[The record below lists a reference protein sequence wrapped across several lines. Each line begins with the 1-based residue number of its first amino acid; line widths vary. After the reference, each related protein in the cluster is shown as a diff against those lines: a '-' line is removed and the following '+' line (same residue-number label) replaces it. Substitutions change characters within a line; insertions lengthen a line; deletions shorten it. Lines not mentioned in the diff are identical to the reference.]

1 MIINRCHSE
10 YRGGVCL
17 AKLKNKFVCQ
27 ECGYESAKWSGKCT
41 SCGSW
46 NSFVE
51 EVYDAK
57 AKKLS
62 VADAS
67 DAKVERLIDISISE
81 EERMQTGLEELDRVM
96 GGGIVNGSL
105 TLIGGDPGIGKSTLS
120 VQIANN
126 VSNEG
131 HNVLYVSGEESA
143 KQIKMRSDRLSIKS
157 DKLFILA
164 ETNLDIIK
172 NVVEKINP
180 EIIIIDSIQTMF
192 DPNIESAPGSV
203 SQVRSITSILMK
215 LSKSREMA
223 TILVGHVTKDGSI
236 AGPRVLEHM
245 VDVVLYFEGERHNT
259 YRLLRGVKNR
269 FGSTNEIGMF
279 EMRDVG
285 LVEVK
290 NPSEMLLSGRPEHT
304 AGTVVVP
311 SVEGTRPML
320 IEVQALVT
328 NTLFGMP
335 RRVATGIDY
344 NRVVLMIAV
353 LEKKVGLHMQ
363 NSDAYINIVG
373 GIQIKEPAIDL
384 GIICAIASS
393 FKDVAIDPKTVVLGE
408 VGLTGE
414 LRTVSFIDKRIKEAS
429 KLGFTKVVIPQAN
442 LKGLEKN
449 SDIEVIGV
457 PNIEKALKIV
467 LGG

>member
-1 MIINRCHSE
+1 M
-10 YRGGVCL
+10 
-17 AKLKNKFVCQ
+17 AKLKSKFVCQ
-27 ECGYESAKWSGKCT
+27 ECGFESAKWSGKCT
-41 SCGSW
+41 SCNSW

-51 EVYDAK
+51 EVYDSK
-57 AKKLS
+57 AKKLT
-62 VADAS
+62 VAQVTDV
-67 DAKVERLIDISISE
+67 KVERLVDISISE
-81 EERMQTGLEELDRVM
+81 EERIHTDLEELDRVL

-105 TLIGGDPGIGKSTLS
+105 TLIGGDPGIGKSTLA

-126 VSNEG
+126 VSNKG

-157 DKLFILA
+157 DKLYILA
-164 ETNLDIIK
+164 ETNLDIVINTVESIK
-172 NVVEKINP
+172 P
-180 EIIIIDSIQTMF
+180 EILIIDSIQTMF

-203 SQVRSITSILMK
+203 SQVRTITSSLMK
-215 LSKSREMA
+215 LSKTTDMA
-223 TILVGHVTKDGSI
+223 CLIVGHVTKDGSI

-373 GIQIKEPAIDL
+373 GIQIREPAIDL

-414 LRTVSFIDKRIKEAS
+414 LRTVSFIEKRIKEAS
-429 KLGFTKVVIPQAN
+429 KLGFTKVIIPEAN

-449 SDIEVIGV
+449 KDIEVIGV
-457 PNIEKALKIV
+457 PNIDKALRIV
-467 LGG
+467 LGS

>member
-1 MIINRCHSE
+1 M
-10 YRGGVCL
+10 

-27 ECGYESAKWSGKCT
+27 ECGYESLRWIGKCP
-41 SCGSW
+41 SCNSW

-51 EVYDAK
+51 EIYDAK
-57 AKKLS
+57 ARKLS
-62 VADAS
+62 VTDTKGV
-67 DAKVERLIDISISE
+67 KVEKLKDISISD
-81 EERMQTGLEELDRVM
+81 EERIETGLGELDRVL
-96 GGGIVNGSL
+96 GGGIVRGSL
-105 TLIGGDPGIGKSTLS
+105 ALIGGDPGIGKSTLS

-126 VSNEG
+126 ISN
-131 HNVLYVSGEESA
+131 NDYDVLYVSGEEST

-157 DKLFILA
+157 DKLYILA
-164 ETNLDIIK
+164 ETNLDIITK
-172 NVVEKINP
+172 VVEKINP

-192 DPNIESAPGSV
+192 DPKIESAPGSV
-203 SQVRSITSILMK
+203 SQVRAITSNLMK

-223 TILVGHVTKDGSI
+223 SFLVGHVTKDGSI

-304 AGTVVVP
+304 AGTIVVP
-311 SVEGTRPML
+311 SVEGTRPMM

-353 LEKKVGLHMQ
+353 LEKKAGLHLQ

-384 GIICAIASS
+384 GIVCAIASS
-393 FKDVAIDPKTVVLGE
+393 FKDVTIDNKTVALGE

-414 LRTVSFIDKRIKEAS
+414 LRTVSFIEKRIKEAS
-429 KLGFTKVVIPQAN
+429 KLGFTKVLIPEAN

-449 SDIEVIGV
+449 NDIEVIGV

>member
-1 MIINRCHSE
+1 MAR
-10 YRGGVCL
+10 
-17 AKLKNKFVCQ
+17 LKNKFVCQ
-27 ECGYESAKWSGKCT
+27 ECGFESLKWSGKCT
-41 SCGSW
+41 SCNSW

-57 AKKLS
+57 AKKTTALDIQN
-62 VADAS
+62 V
-67 DAKVERLIDISISE
+67 KVEKLKDVSVDE
-81 EERMQTGLEELDRVM
+81 ESRITTGLGELDRVL
-96 GGGIVNGSL
+96 GGGIVRGSL

-126 VSNEG
+126 VSNKDY
-131 HNVLYVSGEESA
+131 NVLYVSGEESA

-157 DKLFILA
+157 DNLYILS
-164 ETNLDIIK
+164 ETNLDIVT
-172 NVVEKINP
+172 NTVEDLSP

-203 SQVRSITSILMK
+203 SQVRAITSSIMK

-223 TILVGHVTKDGSI
+223 SLIVGHVTKEGSI

-290 NPSEMLLSGRPEHT
+290 NPSEMLLSGRPKHT
-304 AGTVVVP
+304 EGTVVVP
-311 SVEGTRPML
+311 SVEGTRPMM
-320 IEVQALVT
+320 IEVQALVS

-384 GIICAIASS
+384 GIICALASS
-393 FKDVAIDPKTVVLGE
+393 FKDVRIDPKTVVLGE

-414 LRTVSFIDKRIKEAS
+414 LRTVSFIEKRIKEAS
-429 KLGFTKVVIPQAN
+429 KLGFTKAIIPEAN
-442 LKGLEKN
+442 LKGFETNK
-449 SDIEVIGV
+449 DIEVVGV
-457 PNIEKALKIV
+457 SNIEQALKIV

>member
-1 MIINRCHSE
+1 MAR
-10 YRGGVCL
+10 
-17 AKLKNKFVCQ
+17 LKNKFVCQ
-27 ECGYESAKWSGKCT
+27 ECGFESVKWSGKCT
-41 SCGSW
+41 SCNSW

-57 AKKLS
+57 AKKPTAIDLQN
-62 VADAS
+62 V
-67 DAKVERLIDISISE
+67 KVEKLKDVSVDE
-81 EERMQTGLEELDRVM
+81 ESRITTGLGELDRVL
-96 GGGIVNGSL
+96 GGGIVRGSL

-126 VSNEG
+126 VSNKDY
-131 HNVLYVSGEESA
+131 NVLYVSGEESA

-157 DKLFILA
+157 DNLYILS
-164 ETNLDIIK
+164 ETNLDI
-172 NVVEKINP
+172 VTSTVEDLSP

-203 SQVRSITSILMK
+203 SQVRAITSSIMK

-223 TILVGHVTKDGSI
+223 SLIVGHVTKEGSI

-290 NPSEMLLSGRPEHT
+290 NPSEMLLSGRPKHT
-304 AGTVVVP
+304 EGTVVVP
-311 SVEGTRPML
+311 SVEGTRPMM
-320 IEVQALVT
+320 IEVQALVS

-373 GIQIKEPAIDL
+373 GIQIREPAIDL
-384 GIICAIASS
+384 GIICALASS
-393 FKDVAIDPKTVVLGE
+393 FKDVRLDPKTVVLGE

-414 LRTVSFIDKRIKEAS
+414 LRTVSFIEKRIKEAS
-429 KLGFTKVVIPQAN
+429 KLGFTKAIIPEAN
-442 LKGLEKN
+442 LKGLEN
-449 SDIEVIGV
+449 SKDIEVIGV
-457 PNIEKALKIV
+457 SNIEQALKIV

>member
-1 MIINRCHSE
+1 M
-10 YRGGVCL
+10 

-27 ECGYESAKWSGKCT
+27 ECGYESAKWSGKCS
-41 SCGSW
+41 SCNSW

-51 EVYDAK
+51 EVYDSK
-57 AKKLS
+57 TKNTPKS
-62 VADAS
+62 MITDAS
-67 DAKVERLIDISISE
+67 AERLIDISVGE
-81 EERMQTGLEELDRVM
+81 EDRVKTGLEELDRVL
-96 GGGIVNGSL
+96 GGGIVRGSM

-126 VSNEG
+126 ISHEDV
-131 HNVLYVSGEESA
+131 NVLYVSGEESS

-157 DKLFILA
+157 DKLYILP
-164 ETNLDIIK
+164 ETNMDIIEAI
-172 NVVEKINP
+172 VEKISP
-180 EIIIIDSIQTMF
+180 EVIIIDSIQTMF
-192 DPNIESAPGSV
+192 DPSVESAPGSV
-203 SQVRSITSILMK
+203 SQVRGITTRLMR

-223 TILVGHVTKDGSI
+223 TLIVGHVTKDGSI

-320 IEVQALVT
+320 IEVQALVS

-353 LEKKVGLHMQ
+353 LEKKVGMHLQ

-384 GIICAIASS
+384 GIVCAIASS
-393 FKDVAIDPKTVVLGE
+393 FKDVPIDSKTIVLGE

-414 LRTVSFIDKRIKEAS
+414 LRTVSFIEKRIKEAA
-429 KLGFTKVVIPQAN
+429 KLGFTKAVIPEAN
-442 LKGLEKN
+442 LKGLKKIEGL
-449 SDIEVIGV
+449 EVIGV
-457 PNIEKALKIV
+457 ANIERALTIV

>member
-1 MIINRCHSE
+1 M
-10 YRGGVCL
+10 

-27 ECGYESAKWSGKCT
+27 ECGYESLRWIGKCP
-41 SCGSW
+41 SCNSW

-62 VADAS
+62 IADTK
-67 DAKVERLIDISISE
+67 DVKVERLIDISISD
-81 EERMQTGLEELDRVM
+81 EERIETGLGELDRVL
-96 GGGIVNGSL
+96 GGGIVRGSL
-105 TLIGGDPGIGKSTLS
+105 ALIGGDPGIGKSTLA

-126 VSNEG
+126 ISNKE
-131 HNVLYVSGEESA
+131 HNVLYVSGEESV
-143 KQIKMRSDRLSIKS
+143 KQIKMRSDRLNIKS
-157 DKLFILA
+157 DKLYILA
-164 ETNLDIIK
+164 ETNLDIITR
-172 NVVEKINP
+172 VVEKINP

-192 DPNIESAPGSV
+192 DPSIESAPGSV
-203 SQVRSITSILMK
+203 SQVRTITSNLMK
-215 LSKSREMA
+215 LSKTREMA
-223 TILVGHVTKDGSI
+223 SFIVGHVTKDGSI

-279 EMRDVG
+279 EMRDIG

-304 AGTVVVP
+304 AGTIVVP
-311 SVEGTRPML
+311 SVEGTRPMM

-353 LEKKVGLHMQ
+353 LEKKAGLHLQ

-384 GIICAIASS
+384 GIVCAIASS
-393 FKDVAIDPKTVVLGE
+393 FKDVTIDSKTVALGE

-414 LRTVSFIDKRIKEAS
+414 LRTVSFIEKRIKEAS
-429 KLGFTKVVIPQAN
+429 KLGFKRVIIPQAN

-449 SDIEVIGV
+449 NDIEVIGV
-457 PNIEKALKIV
+457 PNIEKALKII

>member
-1 MIINRCHSE
+1 MAR
-10 YRGGVCL
+10 
-17 AKLKNKFVCQ
+17 LKNKFVCQ
-27 ECGYESAKWSGKCT
+27 ECGYESAKWVGKC
-41 SCGSW
+41 SECNSW

-57 AKKLS
+57 AKPSLLS
-62 VADAS
+62 HNS
-67 DAKVERLIDISISE
+67 DSKVERLMDISITD
-81 EERMQTGLEELDRVM
+81 EERISTDLGELDRVL
-96 GGGIVNGSL
+96 GGGIVKGSMA
-105 TLIGGDPGIGKSTLS
+105 LIGGDPGIGKSTLS

-126 VSNEG
+126 ISNTG

-157 DKLFILA
+157 EKLYILA
-164 ETNLDIIK
+164 ETNLDIIT
-172 NVVEKINP
+172 NVVEKIAP
-180 EIIIIDSIQTMF
+180 EILVIDSIQTMN
-192 DPNIESAPGSV
+192 DPNVESASGSV
-203 SQVRSITSILMK
+203 SQVRSITSSLMK
-215 LSKSREMA
+215 LSKSRDMA
-223 TILVGHVTKDGSI
+223 TLIVGHVTKDGSI

-259 YRLLRGVKNR
+259 YRLLRSVKNR

-279 EMRDVG
+279 EMREIG
-285 LVEVK
+285 LVEVT

-320 IEVQALVT
+320 VEIQALVT

-353 LEKKVGLHMQ
+353 LEKKLGMHLQ
-363 NSDAYINIVG
+363 NSDAYINIIG

-393 FKDVAIDPKTVVLGE
+393 FKDVSIDPKTVVLGE

-414 LRTVSFIDKRIKEAS
+414 LRTVSFIEKRIKEAS
-429 KLGFTKVVIPQAN
+429 KLGFTKAVVPRAN
-442 LKGLEKN
+442 LKGLEKY
-449 SDIEVIGV
+449 DEIEVLGV
-457 PNIEKALKIV
+457 SNIEQALKIV

>member
-1 MIINRCHSE
+1 M
-10 YRGGVCL
+10 

-27 ECGYESAKWSGKCT
+27 ECGYESLRWSGKCT
-41 SCGSW
+41 ACNSW

-57 AKKLS
+57 AKTLS
-62 VADAS
+62 TAETAGV
-67 DAKVERLIDISISE
+67 KVERLIDISISD
-81 EERMQTGLEELDRVM
+81 EERIKTNIEELDRVM
-96 GGGIVNGSL
+96 GGGIVKGSL
-105 TLIGGDPGIGKSTLS
+105 TLIGGDPGIGKSTLA

-126 VSNEG
+126 VSNLD

-157 DKLFILA
+157 DKLYILA
-164 ETNLDIIK
+164 ETNLD
-172 NVVEKINP
+172 VVKKIVEEISP

-203 SQVRSITSILMK
+203 SQVRTITSSIMK

-223 TILVGHVTKDGSI
+223 SLIVGHVTKDGSI

-290 NPSEMLLSGRPEHT
+290 NPSEMLLSGRPDHT

-311 SVEGTRPML
+311 SVEGTRPMM

-353 LEKKVGLHMQ
+353 LEKKLGLHMQ

-373 GIQIKEPAIDL
+373 GIQIREPAIDL
-384 GIICAIASS
+384 GIVCAIASS
-393 FKDVAIDPKTVVLGE
+393 FKDVAIDSKMVVLGE

-429 KLGFTKVVIPQAN
+429 KLGFTKVVIPSAN

-449 SDIEVIGV
+449 KDIEVIGV
-457 PNIEKALKIV
+457 PNRERALKIV
-467 LGG
+467 LGE

>member
-1 MIINRCHSE
+1 M
-10 YRGGVCL
+10 

-27 ECGYESAKWSGKCT
+27 ECGYESLKWSGKCT
-41 SCGSW
+41 ACNSW

-57 AKKLS
+57 AKTLS
-62 VADAS
+62 IADTA
-67 DAKVERLIDISISE
+67 DVKVEKLIDISISD
-81 EERMQTGLEELDRVM
+81 EERIGTDIEELDRVM
-96 GGGIVNGSL
+96 GGGIVKGSL
-105 TLIGGDPGIGKSTLS
+105 TLIGGDPGIGKSTLA

-126 VSNEG
+126 VSNLN

-157 DKLFILA
+157 DTLYILA
-164 ETNLDIIK
+164 ETNLDIVK
-172 NVVEKINP
+172 KVVEEISP

-192 DPNIESAPGSV
+192 DPSIESAPGSV
-203 SQVRSITSILMK
+203 SQVRTITSNIMK

-223 TILVGHVTKDGSI
+223 SLIVGHVTKDGSI

-311 SVEGTRPML
+311 SVEGTRPMM

-373 GIQIKEPAIDL
+373 GIQIREPAIDL
-384 GIICAIASS
+384 GIVCAIASS
-393 FKDVAIDPKTVVLGE
+393 FKDVAIDSKTVVLGE

-414 LRTVSFIDKRIKEAS
+414 LRTVSFIEKRIKEAS
-429 KLGFTKVVIPQAN
+429 KLGFTKVVIPSAN

-449 SDIEVIGV
+449 EDIEVIGV
-457 PNIEKALKIV
+457 PNIERALKIV
-467 LGG
+467 LGE

>member
-1 MIINRCHSE
+1 MAR
-10 YRGGVCL
+10 
-17 AKLKNKFVCQ
+17 LKNKFVCQ
-27 ECGYESAKWSGKCT
+27 ECGYESAKWVGKC
-41 SCGSW
+41 SECNSW

-51 EVYDAK
+51 EIYDAK
-57 AKKLS
+57 AKPSLVS
-62 VADAS
+62 VNS
-67 DAKVERLIDISISE
+67 DIKVERLMDISIID
-81 EERMQTGLEELDRVM
+81 EERISTDLGELDRVL
-96 GGGIVNGSL
+96 GGGIVKGSMA
-105 TLIGGDPGIGKSTLS
+105 LIGGDPGIGKSTLS

-126 VSNEG
+126 VSNMG

-157 DKLFILA
+157 EKLYILA
-164 ETNLDIIK
+164 ETNLDIIAG
-172 NVVEKINP
+172 VVEKIAP
-180 EIIIIDSIQTMF
+180 EVLIIDSIQTMN
-192 DPNIESAPGSV
+192 DPSVESASGSV
-203 SQVRSITSILMK
+203 SQVRAITSSLMK
-215 LSKSREMA
+215 LSKSKDVA
-223 TILVGHVTKDGSI
+223 TLIVGHVTKDGSI

-279 EMRDVG
+279 EMRDIG
-285 LVEVK
+285 LVEVT

-320 IEVQALVT
+320 VEIQALVT

-353 LEKKVGLHMQ
+353 LEKKVGMHLQ
-363 NSDAYINIVG
+363 NSDAYINIIG

-384 GIICAIASS
+384 GVVCAIASS
-393 FKDVAIDPKTVVLGE
+393 FKDVPIDPKTVVLGE

-429 KLGFTKVVIPQAN
+429 KLGFTKAVIPKAN
-442 LKGLEKN
+442 LKGLERHG
-449 SDIEVIGV
+449 DIKVIGV
-457 PNIEKALKIV
+457 SNIEEALRII

>member
-1 MIINRCHSE
+1 M
-10 YRGGVCL
+10 

-27 ECGYESAKWSGKCT
+27 ECGYESLRWIGKCP
-41 SCGSW
+41 SCNSW

-51 EVYDAK
+51 EIYDAK

-62 VADAS
+62 IADTK
-67 DAKVERLIDISISE
+67 DVRVEKLKDISISD
-81 EERMQTGLEELDRVM
+81 EERIETGLGELDRVL
-96 GGGIVNGSL
+96 GGGIVRGSL
-105 TLIGGDPGIGKSTLS
+105 ALIGGDPGIGKSTLA

-126 VSNEG
+126 ISN
-131 HNVLYVSGEESA
+131 NDYDVLYVSGEESA

-157 DKLFILA
+157 DKLYILA
-164 ETNLDIIK
+164 ETNLDIITK
-172 NVVEKINP
+172 VVEKISP

-192 DPNIESAPGSV
+192 DPSIESAPGSV
-203 SQVRSITSILMK
+203 SQVRAITSNLMK

-223 TILVGHVTKDGSI
+223 SFLVGHVTKDGSI

-279 EMRDVG
+279 EMRDIG

-304 AGTVVVP
+304 AGTIVVP
-311 SVEGTRPML
+311 SVEGTRPMM
-320 IEVQALVT
+320 IEVQALIT

-353 LEKKVGLHMQ
+353 LEKKAGLHLQ

-384 GIICAIASS
+384 GIVCAIASS
-393 FKDVAIDPKTVVLGE
+393 FKDVTIDSKTVALGE

-414 LRTVSFIDKRIKEAS
+414 LRTVSFIEKRIKEAS

-449 SDIEVIGV
+449 NDIEVIGV

>member
-1 MIINRCHSE
+1 M
-10 YRGGVCL
+10 

-27 ECGYESAKWSGKCT
+27 ECGYESLRWIGKCP
-41 SCGSW
+41 SCNSW

-51 EVYDAK
+51 EIYDAK

-62 VADAS
+62 IADTK
-67 DAKVERLIDISISE
+67 DVKVERLIDISISNE
-81 EERMQTGLEELDRVM
+81 DRIETGLGELDRVL
-96 GGGIVNGSL
+96 GGGIVKGSL
-105 TLIGGDPGIGKSTLS
+105 ALIGGDPGIGKSTLA

-126 VSNEG
+126 ISNKD

-157 DKLFILA
+157 DKLYILA
-164 ETNLDIIK
+164 ETNLDIITK
-172 NVVEKINP
+172 VVEKINP

-192 DPNIESAPGSV
+192 DPSIESAPGSV
-203 SQVRSITSILMK
+203 SQVRTITSNLMK
-215 LSKSREMA
+215 LSKAREMA
-223 TILVGHVTKDGSI
+223 SFLVGHVTKDGSI

-259 YRLLRGVKNR
+259 YRILRGVKNR

-285 LVEVK
+285 LVEVE

-304 AGTVVVP
+304 AGTIVVP
-311 SVEGTRPML
+311 SVEGTRPMM

-353 LEKKVGLHMQ
+353 LEKKAGLHLQ

-373 GIQIKEPAIDL
+373 GIQIKEPAVDL
-384 GIICAIASS
+384 GIVCAIASS
-393 FKDVAIDPKTVVLGE
+393 FKDVTIDSKTVALGE

-414 LRTVSFIDKRIKEAS
+414 LRTVSFIEKRIKEAS
-429 KLGFTKVVIPQAN
+429 KLGFTKVIIPEAN
-442 LKGLEKN
+442 LKGLERN

-457 PNIEKALKIV
+457 SNIEKALKIV

>member
-1 MIINRCHSE
+1 M
-10 YRGGVCL
+10 

-27 ECGYESAKWSGKCT
+27 ECGYESAKWSGKCS
-41 SCGSW
+41 SCNSW

-51 EVYDAK
+51 EIYDAK
-57 AKKLS
+57 AKKIPTSMLTEVS
-62 VADAS
+62 A
-67 DAKVERLIDISISE
+67 ERLIDISIGE
-81 EERMQTGLEELDRVM
+81 EERITTKLEELDRVL
-96 GGGIVNGSL
+96 GGGIVRGSM
-105 TLIGGDPGIGKSTLS
+105 TLIGGDPGIGKSTLA

-126 VSNEG
+126 ISNEDV
-131 HNVLYVSGEESA
+131 NVLYVSGEESG

-157 DKLFILA
+157 DKLYILA
-164 ETNLDIIK
+164 ETNLDIIDAI
-172 NVVEKINP
+172 VEKINP
-180 EIIIIDSIQTMF
+180 EILIIDSIQTMF
-192 DPNIESAPGSV
+192 DSNVESAPGSV
-203 SQVRSITSILMK
+203 SQVRGITTRLMR

-223 TILVGHVTKDGSI
+223 TLIVGHVTKEGAI

-320 IEVQALVT
+320 IEIQALVS

-353 LEKKVGLHMQ
+353 LEKKLGMHLQ
-363 NSDAYINIVG
+363 NSDAYINIIG
-373 GIQIKEPAIDL
+373 GIQIKEPATDL

-393 FKDVAIDPKTVVLGE
+393 FKDVPIDSKTVVIGE

-414 LRTVSFIDKRIKEAS
+414 LRTVSFIEKRIKEAA
-429 KLGFTKVVIPQAN
+429 KLGFTKAVIPEAN
-442 LKGLEKN
+442 LKGLDKMEK
-449 SDIEVIGV
+449 IQVIGV
-457 PNIEKALKIV
+457 PNIERALTIV

>member
-1 MIINRCHSE
+1 MAR
-10 YRGGVCL
+10 
-17 AKLKNKFVCQ
+17 LKNKFVCQ

-41 SCGSW
+41 SCNSW

-51 EVYDAK
+51 EIYDAK

-62 VADAS
+62 VADSS
-67 DAKVERLIDISISE
+67 DVKVERLIDISISE
-81 EERMQTGLEELDRVM
+81 EERMQTGLEELDRVL

-105 TLIGGDPGIGKSTLS
+105 ALIGGDPGIGKSTLA

-126 VSNEG
+126 VSNMG

-164 ETNLDIIK
+164 ETNLDIIT
-172 NVVEKINP
+172 NIVEKIIP

-203 SQVRSITSILMK
+203 SQVRSITSRLMK
-215 LSKSREMA
+215 LSKSRDMA
-223 TILVGHVTKDGSI
+223 TLIVGHVTKDGSI

-279 EMRDVG
+279 EMRDIG

-384 GIICAIASS
+384 GIVCAIASS

-429 KLGFTKVVIPQAN
+429 KLGFTKVVIPEAN

-457 PNIEKALKIV
+457 PNIEKALRIV

>member
-1 MIINRCHSE
+1 MAR
-10 YRGGVCL
+10 
-17 AKLKNKFVCQ
+17 LKNKFVCQ
-27 ECGYESAKWSGKCT
+27 ECGYESAKWVGKC
-41 SCGSW
+41 SECNSW

-51 EVYDAK
+51 EVYDSK
-57 AKKLS
+57 AKTNLVTQS
-62 VADAS
+62 S
-67 DAKVERLIDISISE
+67 DLKVERLMDISITD
-81 EERMQTGLEELDRVM
+81 EERITTDLEELDRVL
-96 GGGIVNGSL
+96 GGGIVKGSMA
-105 TLIGGDPGIGKSTLS
+105 LIGGDPGIGKSTLS

-126 VSNEG
+126 ISNMG

-157 DKLFILA
+157 EKLYILA
-164 ETNLDIIK
+164 ETNLDIITSI
-172 NVVEKINP
+172 VEKISP
-180 EIIIIDSIQTMF
+180 EILVIDSIQTMN
-192 DPNIESAPGSV
+192 DPNVESASGSV
-203 SQVRSITSILMK
+203 SQVRSITSSLMK
-215 LSKSREMA
+215 LSKSRDMA
-223 TILVGHVTKDGSI
+223 SLIVGHVTKDGSI

-320 IEVQALVT
+320 VEIQALVS

-353 LEKKVGLHMQ
+353 LEKKVGMHLQ
-363 NSDAYINIVG
+363 NSDAYINIIG

-384 GIICAIASS
+384 GIVCAIASS
-393 FKDVAIDPKTVVLGE
+393 FKDVSIDPKTVVLGE

-429 KLGFTKVVIPQAN
+429 KLGFTKAVIPKAN
-442 LKGLEKN
+442 LKGLEKHG
-449 SDIEVIGV
+449 DIKVIGV
-457 PNIEKALKIV
+457 SNTEEALRIV

>member
-1 MIINRCHSE
+1 M
-10 YRGGVCL
+10 

-27 ECGYESAKWSGKCT
+27 ECGYESAKWSGKCS
-41 SCGSW
+41 SCNSW

-51 EVYDAK
+51 EIYDAK
-57 AKKLS
+57 AKKLPTNMM
-62 VADAS
+62 ADVTA
-67 DAKVERLIDISISE
+67 ERLIDISIGE
-81 EERMQTGLEELDRVM
+81 EERVTTGLEELDRVL
-96 GGGIVNGSL
+96 GGGIVRGSM
-105 TLIGGDPGIGKSTLS
+105 TLIGGDPGIGKSTLA

-126 VSNEG
+126 ISDENV
-131 HNVLYVSGEESA
+131 NVLYVSGEESG

-157 DKLFILA
+157 DKLYILA
-164 ETNLDIIK
+164 ETNLDIIEAI
-172 NVVEKINP
+172 VEKINP
-180 EIIIIDSIQTMF
+180 EILIIDSIQTMF
-192 DPNIESAPGSV
+192 DSTVESAPGSV
-203 SQVRSITSILMK
+203 SQVRGITTRLLR

-223 TILVGHVTKDGSI
+223 TLIVGHVTKEGAI

-320 IEVQALVT
+320 IEIQALVS

-353 LEKKVGLHMQ
+353 LEKKLGMHLQ

-373 GIQIKEPAIDL
+373 GIQIKEPATDL
-384 GIICAIASS
+384 GVICAIASS
-393 FKDVAIDPKTVVLGE
+393 FKDVPVDSKTVVIGE

-414 LRTVSFIDKRIKEAS
+414 LRTVSFIEKRIREAA
-429 KLGFTKVVIPQAN
+429 KLGFTKAVIPEAN
-442 LKGLEKN
+442 LKGLDKVEK
-449 SDIEVIGV
+449 IEVIGV
-457 PNIEKALKIV
+457 ANIERALTIV

>member
-1 MIINRCHSE
+1 M
-10 YRGGVCL
+10 

-27 ECGYESAKWSGKCT
+27 ECGYESLRWSGKCT
-41 SCGSW
+41 ACNSW

-57 AKKLS
+57 AKTLS
-62 VADAS
+62 TAETAGV
-67 DAKVERLIDISISE
+67 KVERLIDISISD
-81 EERMQTGLEELDRVM
+81 EERIKTNIEELDRVM
-96 GGGIVNGSL
+96 GGGIVKGSL
-105 TLIGGDPGIGKSTLS
+105 TLIGGDPGIGKSTLA

-126 VSNEG
+126 VSNLD

-157 DKLFILA
+157 DKLYILA
-164 ETNLDIIK
+164 ETNLD
-172 NVVEKINP
+172 VVKKIVEEISP

-203 SQVRSITSILMK
+203 SQVRTITSSIMK

-223 TILVGHVTKDGSI
+223 SLIVGHVTKDGSI

-290 NPSEMLLSGRPEHT
+290 NPSEMLLSGRPDHT

-311 SVEGTRPML
+311 SVEGTRPMM

-353 LEKKVGLHMQ
+353 LEKKLGLHMQ

-384 GIICAIASS
+384 GIVCAIASS

-429 KLGFTKVVIPQAN
+429 KLGFTKVVIPEAN

-457 PNIEKALKIV
+457 PNIERALKIV

>member
-1 MIINRCHSE
+1 M
-10 YRGGVCL
+10 

-27 ECGYESAKWSGKCT
+27 ECGYESLRWSGKCT
-41 SCGSW
+41 ACNSW

-57 AKKLS
+57 AKTLS
-62 VADAS
+62 TAETAGV
-67 DAKVERLIDISISE
+67 KVERLIDISISD
-81 EERMQTGLEELDRVM
+81 EERIKTNIEELDRVM
-96 GGGIVNGSL
+96 GGGIVKGSL
-105 TLIGGDPGIGKSTLS
+105 TLIGGDPGIGKSTLA

-126 VSNEG
+126 VSNLD

-157 DKLFILA
+157 DKLYILA
-164 ETNLDIIK
+164 ETNLD
-172 NVVEKINP
+172 VVKKIVEEISP

-203 SQVRSITSILMK
+203 SQVRTITSSIMK

-223 TILVGHVTKDGSI
+223 SLIVGHVTKDGSI

-290 NPSEMLLSGRPEHT
+290 NPSEMLLSGRPDHT

-311 SVEGTRPML
+311 SVEGTRPMM

-353 LEKKVGLHMQ
+353 LEKKLGLHMQ

-373 GIQIKEPAIDL
+373 GIQIREPAIDL
-384 GIICAIASS
+384 GIVCAIASS
-393 FKDVAIDPKTVVLGE
+393 FKDVAIDSKMVVLGE

-429 KLGFTKVVIPQAN
+429 KLGFTKVVIPSAN

-449 SDIEVIGV
+449 KDIEVIGV
-457 PNIEKALKIV
+457 PNIERALKIV
-467 LGG
+467 LGE

>member
-1 MIINRCHSE
+1 M
-10 YRGGVCL
+10 

-27 ECGYESAKWSGKCT
+27 ECGYESAKWSGKCS
-41 SCGSW
+41 SCNSW

-51 EVYDAK
+51 EVYDSK
-57 AKKLS
+57 IKNTPKS
-62 VADAS
+62 MITDAS
-67 DAKVERLIDISISE
+67 AERLIDISVGE
-81 EERMQTGLEELDRVM
+81 EDRVKTGLEELDRVL
-96 GGGIVNGSL
+96 GGGIVRGSM

-126 VSNEG
+126 ISHEDV
-131 HNVLYVSGEESA
+131 NVLYVSGEESS

-157 DKLFILA
+157 DKLYILP
-164 ETNLDIIK
+164 ETNMDIIEAI
-172 NVVEKINP
+172 VEKISP
-180 EIIIIDSIQTMF
+180 EVIIIDSIQTMF
-192 DPNIESAPGSV
+192 DPSVESAPGSV
-203 SQVRSITSILMK
+203 SQVRGITTRLMR

-223 TILVGHVTKDGSI
+223 TLIVGHVTKDGSI

-320 IEVQALVT
+320 IEVQALVS

-353 LEKKVGLHMQ
+353 LEKKVGMHLQ

-384 GIICAIASS
+384 GIVCAIASS
-393 FKDVAIDPKTVVLGE
+393 FKDVPIDSKTIVLGE

-414 LRTVSFIDKRIKEAS
+414 LRTVSFIEKRIKEAA
-429 KLGFTKVVIPQAN
+429 KLGFTKAVIPEAN
-442 LKGLEKN
+442 LKGLKKIEGL
-449 SDIEVIGV
+449 EVIGV
-457 PNIEKALKIV
+457 ANIERALTIV

>member
-1 MIINRCHSE
+1 MAR
-10 YRGGVCL
+10 
-17 AKLKNKFVCQ
+17 LKNKFVCQ
-27 ECGYESAKWSGKCT
+27 ECGYESAKWVGKC
-41 SCGSW
+41 SECNSW

-51 EVYDAK
+51 EVYDSK
-57 AKKLS
+57 AKTNLVTQS
-62 VADAS
+62 S
-67 DAKVERLIDISISE
+67 DLKVERLMDISITD
-81 EERMQTGLEELDRVM
+81 EERITTDLEELDRVL
-96 GGGIVNGSL
+96 GGGIVKGSMA
-105 TLIGGDPGIGKSTLS
+105 LIGGDPGIGKSTLS

-126 VSNEG
+126 ISNMG

-157 DKLFILA
+157 EKLYILA
-164 ETNLDIIK
+164 ETNLDIITSI
-172 NVVEKINP
+172 VEKISP
-180 EIIIIDSIQTMF
+180 EILVIDSIQTMN
-192 DPNIESAPGSV
+192 DPNVESASGSV
-203 SQVRSITSILMK
+203 SQVRSITSSLMK
-215 LSKSREMA
+215 LSKSRDMA
-223 TILVGHVTKDGSI
+223 SLIVGHVTKDGSI

-320 IEVQALVT
+320 VEIQALVS

-353 LEKKVGLHMQ
+353 LEKKVGMHLQ
-363 NSDAYINIVG
+363 NSDAYINIIG

-384 GIICAIASS
+384 GIVCAIASS
-393 FKDVAIDPKTVVLGE
+393 FKDVSIDPKTVVLGE

-429 KLGFTKVVIPQAN
+429 KLGFTKAVIPKAN
-442 LKGLEKN
+442 LKGLEKHG
-449 SDIEVIGV
+449 DIKVIGV
-457 PNIEKALKIV
+457 SNIEEALRIV